1 MRNLRKSTEPEKAKI
16 AERVMEVLDYFS
28 ATNRPLTVT
37 DIVHRYERP
46 QSSTSELLKTLVRM
60 GILYRDPE
68 TRTYLPTPRLAT
80 LGRCLQPEPIGS
92 GKLFAYMDRLAQ
104 AARCGVGL
112 FGMLGTQVQLLH
124 WASAMPDP
132 TPKIFCGA
140 STRLSSSAAG
150 LLLLSAL
157 GSDRASKVLWRL
169 HAEAARPSERFDLAE
184 ARQTVTQFE
193 RSGRGIGPSG
203 FSADTQVAAIL
214 LPGFAGERSL
224 ALGAVYPSND
234 GLDPLAML
242 TTLET
247 GARAGFVLD
256 ESGALPFVSGVNA
269 SGAT

>member
-1 MRNLRKSTEPEKAKI
+1 MRKSTEPEKAKI
-16 AERVMEVLDYFS
+16 AERVLEVLDCFA
-28 ATNRPLTVT
+28 ATNRALTVT

-68 TRTYLPTPRLAT
+68 TRTYVPTPRLAT

-92 GKLFAYMDRLAQ
+92 GRLFAYMDRLGQ

-124 WASAMPDP
+124 WASALPDP
-132 TPKIFCGA
+132 TPKIFCGV

-150 LLLLSAL
+150 MLLLSAL
-157 GSDRASKVLWRL
+157 GGDRASKVLWRL
-169 HAEAARPSERFDLAE
+169 HAEATKPAERFDLAE
-184 ARQTVTQFE
+184 ARQTVNQFE

-214 LPGFAGERSL
+214 LPGFAGDRSL
-224 ALGAVYPSND
+224 ALGTVYLSSD
-234 GLDPLAML
+234 GHDPLAML
-242 TTLET
+242 ATLEM
-247 GARAGFVLD
+247 GARAGFAL
-256 ESGALPFVSGVNA
+256 EETGAPPFVSGVNEA
-269 SGAT
+269 G